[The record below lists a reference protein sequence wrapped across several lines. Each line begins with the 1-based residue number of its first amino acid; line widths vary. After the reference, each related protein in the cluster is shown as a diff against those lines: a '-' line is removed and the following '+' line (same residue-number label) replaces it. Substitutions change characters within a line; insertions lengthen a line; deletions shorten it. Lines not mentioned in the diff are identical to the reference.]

1 MEALLSQAWR
11 EKSLVLLMAD
21 AVPQTERRTPRR
33 VGNMVVVAVGC
44 ELVSAS
50 KFPAN
55 RENNR
60 EFCRIRPSV
69 AIFVPNEPRCF
80 NSLQRNSLCN
90 RTGNFQ
96 TCIRENFSRNRESV

>member
-33 VGNMVVVAVGC
+33 VGNMVVDALQI
-44 ELVSAS
+44 EPVSKL

-55 RENNR
+55 REINR
-60 EFCRIRPSV
+60 EFCRFRPLARFSAPNREANSV
-69 AIFVPNEPRCF
+69 AC
-80 NSLQRNSLCN
+80 S
-90 RTGNFQ
+90 
-96 TCIRENFSRNRESV
+96 